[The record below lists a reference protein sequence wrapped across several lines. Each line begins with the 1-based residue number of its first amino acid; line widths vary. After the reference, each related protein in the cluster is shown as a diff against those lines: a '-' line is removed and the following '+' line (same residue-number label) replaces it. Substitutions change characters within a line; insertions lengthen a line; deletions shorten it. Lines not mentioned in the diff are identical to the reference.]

1 LFTHMHACT
10 HACTHTNLSIIVIF
24 LYHFAIFVI
33 VNKNISYWKSLNIG
47 FQKFF
52 TQILLTFRKTASENY
67 LFSSHSVLRILSEFF
82 SIAFS
87 YVTSLK
93 IVANKIWCI
102 LWESDSEMLLRC
114 GQCQWW
120 SIQFSLESKSLF

>member
-1 LFTHMHACT
+1 MP
-10 HACTHTNLSIIVIF
+10 
-24 LYHFAIFVI
+24 
-33 VNKNISYWKSLNIG
+33 NIG

-93 IVANKIWCI
+93 IVANKI
-102 LWESDSEMLLRC
+102 
-114 GQCQWW
+114 
-120 SIQFSLESKSLF
+120 